1 MIDLRASDSLVMPP
15 NQAVH
20 PMLVLVLLT
29 YGRSEL
35 IGKSDIL
42 VDAERHSG
50 VSCVA
55 NILLI
60 NFDSHLASDN
70 V

>member
-1 MIDLRASDSLVMPP
+1 MDLLASDSLVMPS

-20 PMLVLVLLT
+20 PMLVLVVLA

-35 IGKSDIL
+35 IGKSD
-42 VDAERHSG
+42 V
-50 VSCVA
+50 
-55 NILLI
+55 LI
-60 NFDSHLASDN
+60 NAGTTFRDQLSSKYLFCEFDSHLASDN